1 MKDLYTYIFESIP
14 IEDKLIRLYQDNVD
28 SLSRH
33 CKVHLMTRGNLI
45 GMFSRDKMTD
55 ILKNNAETLS
65 QVIGLFQTDIDK
77 VLNDYVLIGYR
88 SDERKKNIGKLFESV
103 NDKYKKF
110 LCLVTILE
118 MTYTY
123 QRVDMLNLID
133 FCKIESIVN
142 DNIELIESCIKEDK
156 YNYKKKAATKYIN
169 SIFFVSNLKRS
180 LVQLNNIKFDKMF
193 YDELVDYYT
202 KLYNEK
208 PNATTIYGITHVLIG
223 ASDFYQKRIDK
234 IFNPLVNILYN
245 VVSDKQSFDKLTL
258 DLRIEVLLCCK
269 LFGREF
275 DVDMTKYI
283 DCTNLEENEHTNM
296 LYILLKKHRI
306 K

>member
-1 MKDLYTYIFESIP
+1 MKNLYTYIFENWS
-14 IEDKLIRLYQDNVD
+14 IEDKLIRLYQDNID
-28 SLSRH
+28 NLSRH

-45 GMFSRDKMTD
+45 GMFSRDKMAN
-55 ILKNNAETLS
+55 ILKKNAETLS
-65 QVIGLFQTDIDK
+65 QVIDLFQTDTDK
-77 VLNDYVLIGYR
+77 LLNDYVLIGYR
-88 SDERKKNIGKLFESV
+88 SDKRKKNIGNLFESV
-103 NDKYKKF
+103 NNKYKKF

-123 QRVDMLNLID
+123 QRVGMLNLIE
-133 FCKIESIVN
+133 FSKIESIIN

-156 YNYKKKAATKYIN
+156 YNFKKKASTKYIN

-180 LVQLNNIKFDKMF
+180 LIQLNSISFDTIF
-193 YDELVDYYT
+193 YNELVDYYI
-202 KLYNEK
+202 KLYNDK
-208 PNATTIYGITHVLIG
+208 PDATTIYGITHILIG
-223 ASDFYQKRIDK
+223 ASDFYQKRISK
-234 IFNPLVNILYN
+234 VFNPLVNILYN

-275 DVDMTKYI
+275 DIDMTKYI

>member
-133 FCKIESIVN
+133 FGKIESIVTQHHH
-142 DNIELIESCIKEDK
+142 K
-156 YNYKKKAATKYIN
+156 
-169 SIFFVSNLKRS
+169 
-180 LVQLNNIKFDKMF
+180 
-193 YDELVDYYT
+193 
-202 KLYNEK
+202 
-208 PNATTIYGITHVLIG
+208 
-223 ASDFYQKRIDK
+223 
-234 IFNPLVNILYN
+234 
-245 VVSDKQSFDKLTL
+245 
-258 DLRIEVLLCCK
+258 
-269 LFGREF
+269 
-275 DVDMTKYI
+275 
-283 DCTNLEENEHTNM
+283 
-296 LYILLKKHRI
+296 
-306 K
+306 

>member
-1 MKDLYTYIFESIP
+1 MKNLYTYIFENWS
-14 IEDKLIRLYQDNVD
+14 IEDKLIRLYQDNID
-28 SLSRH
+28 NLSRH

-45 GMFSRDKMTD
+45 GMFSRDKMAD
-55 ILKNNAETLS
+55 ILKKNAETLS
-65 QVIGLFQTDIDK
+65 QVIVLFQTDTDK
-77 VLNDYVLIGYR
+77 LLNDYVLIGYR
-88 SDERKKNIGKLFESV
+88 SDKRKKNIGNLFESV
-103 NDKYKKF
+103 NNKYKKF

-123 QRVDMLNLID
+123 QRVGMLDLIE
-133 FCKIESIVN
+133 FSKIESIIN

-156 YNYKKKAATKYIN
+156 YNFKKKASTKYIN

-180 LVQLNNIKFDKMF
+180 LIQLNSISFDTIF
-193 YDELVDYYT
+193 YNELVDYYI
-202 KLYNEK
+202 KLYNDK
-208 PNATTIYGITHVLIG
+208 PDATTIYGITHILIG
-223 ASDFYQKRIDK
+223 ASDFYQKRISK
-234 IFNPLVNILYN
+234 VFNPLVNILYN

-275 DVDMTKYI
+275 DIDMTKYI